1 MWDMFPY
8 TDLHNLNLDWIITE
22 VKKVSET
29 TALTSA
35 QIEVLN
41 SSVDRLKKIVDY
53 DAPLIAQILDEL
65 NKNGIHIETQPSFI
79 TVGKR
84 GCMYTT
90 INDAVSAARAYC
102 STTNRVAIQ
111 IYPGAYT
118 ESINLAPNP
127 GIDLIGIG
135 DVTIIKPTETKYP
148 NMCLF
153 TAGQGTFSDLTFKNN
168 DANAPYCVHY
178 EVQGLEDYCR
188 NTKCEFINCTF
199 YNTATG
205 TGVGCG
211 GGCTDTLSFIN
222 CIFRSISGSAGYF
235 HNHPTLTQHFELI
248 LKNCYFESAT
258 NYALTI
264 DCYQKGNFVINT
276 TGTGYYPEHKTLS
289 LNTLEALGATP
300 TITHYVPTDSYIILR
315 GCGGNSNRCLD
326 SKPVYISV
334 TGVMDTTNGF
344 DYPFYNI
351 NRDSVVAQQ
360 SDSSYTVTLNPTN
373 INLKSATSGAFTTSL
388 LIGFI

>member
-1 MWDMFPY
+1 MWDVFPY

-35 QIEVLN
+35 QVDVLN
-41 SSVDRLKKIVDY
+41 SAVDRLEKIVDY
-53 DAPLIAQILDEL
+53 DSPLIAQILDEL

-84 GCMYTT
+84 GCMYTS

-102 STTNRVAIQ
+102 SITNRVAIQ
-111 IYPGAYT
+111 IYPGTYT
-118 ESINLAPNP
+118 ESINLHPNP

-135 DVTIIKPTETKYP
+135 DVTIIKPSDTVYP

-153 TAGQGTFSDLTFKNN
+153 TAGQGAFSGLTFKNN

-178 EVQGLEDYCR
+178 EVQGLEDSCR

-205 TGVGCG
+205 SGIGAG
-211 GGCTDTLSFIN
+211 GGCTDTLRFNN
-222 CIFRSISGSAGYF
+222 CTFRSISGVSAYF
-235 HNHPTLTQHFELI
+235 HNHPVNSEQFELT
-248 LKNCYFESAT
+248 LKNCYFESVS
-258 NYALTI
+258 NYAMTI
-264 DCYQKGNFVINT
+264 DCYQKGYFIIIANSNA
-276 TGTGYYPEHKTLS
+276 YYPESKTLI
-289 LNTLEALGATP
+289 LNTLTALGATP
-300 TITHYVPTDSYIILR
+300 TVTHYVPTDSYIVFR
-315 GCGGNSNRCLD
+315 GCGGNANRCLE

-334 TGVMDTTNGF
+334 TGVMDTTKGF
-344 DYPFYNI
+344 EYPFYNI
-351 NRDSVVAQQ
+351 HRDSIVAQ
-360 SDSSYTVTLNPTN
+360 SDSSYTITLNPTN
-373 INLKSATSGAFTTSL
+373 INLKSSTSGSFTTSL